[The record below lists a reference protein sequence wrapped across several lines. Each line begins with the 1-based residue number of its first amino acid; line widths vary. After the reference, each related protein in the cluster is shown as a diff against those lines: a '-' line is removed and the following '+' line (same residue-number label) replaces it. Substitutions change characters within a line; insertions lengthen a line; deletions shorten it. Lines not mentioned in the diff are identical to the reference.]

1 MKIEQV
7 QKILYTVS
15 NQIIYIMNKNNTK
28 NITIRLSNS
37 QYEKLQNYCDS
48 NNIARATFIK
58 SRISDIID

>member
-48 NNIARATFIK
+48 NKIARATFIK
-58 SRISDIID
+58 SRIADIID

>member
-1 MKIEQV
+1 M
-7 QKILYTVS
+7 S
-15 NQIIYIMNKNNTK
+15 NYEYKKEYNKKWNDANTK

-58 SRISDIID
+58 SRITDIID

>member
-1 MKIEQV
+1 M
-7 QKILYTVS
+7 S
-15 NQIIYIMNKNNTK
+15 NYENNKKYAKKWNENNTK
-28 NITIRLSNS
+28 TITIRLSNS

>member
-1 MKIEQV
+1 M
-7 QKILYTVS
+7 S
-15 NQIIYIMNKNNTK
+15 NYENNKKYAKEWNENNTK
-28 NITIRLSNS
+28 TITIRLSNS

>member
-1 MKIEQV
+1 M
-7 QKILYTVS
+7 S
-15 NQIIYIMNKNNTK
+15 NYEYKKEYNKKWNDANTK

-58 SRISDIID
+58 SRLSDIIE

>member
-28 NITIRLSNS
+28 KLYKTPKIKLIRIITTNVVF
-37 QYEKLQNYCDS
+37 E
-48 NNIARATFIK
+48 FIVDLYNK
-58 SRISDIID
+58 REMETI